1 VTWKRALILT
11 SASLGLGFGLARTAP
26 VAHACKC
33 NIASWE
39 LELESID
46 DISEPGV
53 TGDLEVEQAYWPA
66 EASITGGGES
76 ILLGNGHVIGLK
88 RVP

>member
-11 SASLGLGFGLARTAP
+11 SASFGLGLGLARTTP

-33 NIASWE
+33 DVAYWQ

-53 TGDLEVEQAYWPA
+53 TGDLEGEQAYWPA
-66 EASITGGGES
+66 EASISGGWEPVV
-76 ILLGNGHVIGLK
+76 LGNGDVIDLA

>member
-1 VTWKRALILT
+1 MTWKRALILT
-11 SASLGLGFGLARTAP
+11 SAWLGLGFGLARTTP

-33 NIASWE
+33 DILYWE

-53 TGDLEVEQAYWPA
+53 TGDLEVEQAYWPV
-66 EASITGGGES
+66 EARIEGGEL
-76 ILLGNGHVIGLK
+76 IVLGNGHFIGLK

>member
-33 NIASWE
+33 QIADWE

-53 TGDLEVEQAYWPA
+53 TGDLEAEQAYWPA
-66 EASITGGGES
+66 DAIISGGGNS
-76 ILLGNGHVIGLK
+76 IVLGNGHFIDLK